1 MISAAL
7 WAVQA
12 DPAVVEQLEKLIT
25 TQIVI
30 ATSLL
35 VMGIAVIGV
44 AVAALFAIRKQ
55 ARLVDRSIAQL
66 QPRLDPI
73 LISLA
78 RIADDAQ
85 DVSGALK
92 YRVDDVLHTV
102 DDLIGRLR
110 DGADAVESRV
120 RQLGTVVDVVQTEAE
135 DLLLDAAATARGV
148 HTASQVLRG
157 GVSEPEPDEWDDGL
171 DEQLDEDLDEDL
183 DDDLNDDDEEFIER
197 G

>member
-1 MISAAL
+1 VAAHSASISTHEEEHVISAAL
-7 WAVQA
+7 FAVQT
-12 DPAVVEQLEKLIT
+12 DPAIAEQLQRLVT

-44 AVAALFAIRKQ
+44 AIAALFAIRKQ

-66 QPRLDPI
+66 KPRLDPI
-73 LISLA
+73 LISVA
-78 RIADDAQ
+78 RIADDAT

-92 YRVDDVLHTV
+92 YRVNDLLETV
-102 DDLIGRLR
+102 DDLNARLR
-110 DGADAVESRV
+110 VGVDSVEKRV

-135 DLLLDAAATARGV
+135 EILLDAASTARGV

-157 GVSEPEPDEWDDGL
+157 GRAALPPDLE
-171 DEQLDEDLDEDL
+171 DEDVEEEE
-183 DDDLNDDDEEFIER
+183 DDDEYIE
-197 G
+197 